1 MGMKLAPNERLVAAL
16 VTKETKAILKAMADS
31 EGISMSQLLREMI
44 DRCLKEILDHDNR

>member
-1 MGMKLAPNERLVAAL
+1 MKLAPNERLVAAL

-31 EGISMSQLLREMI
+31 EGITMSQLLREMI

>member
-1 MGMKLAPNERLVAAL
+1 
-16 VTKETKAILKAMADS
+16 MADS